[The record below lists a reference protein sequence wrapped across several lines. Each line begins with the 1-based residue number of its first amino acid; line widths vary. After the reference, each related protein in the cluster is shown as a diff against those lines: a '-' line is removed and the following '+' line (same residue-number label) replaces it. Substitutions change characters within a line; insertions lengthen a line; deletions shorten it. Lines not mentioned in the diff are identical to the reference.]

1 MFQGLRDCLGEP
13 RDHSGVVTGDVYLFM
28 RFFSQIKQLRPSLGA
43 WMGCPVSIDPTV
55 AGQDPFSFPLMHQRY
70 RSDASGLSRSAI
82 SRAGADVIL
91 LPEYWSTAFFPA
103 TRDYKCYSL
112 ASPDHG
118 PAITAM
124 KLKAKEHNLHII
136 AALFEQDG
144 SDLFYD
150 TAMLIDPDGNIMG
163 KYRKTPLGGERHL
176 VIDGELN
183 TDLGIE
189 SIYFR
194 TGSRYPVFRIGQWNV
209 GIILCYD
216 TYFPE
221 AARCLALAGA
231 EVIMAPFGISDTKDT
246 IWKELL
252 ATRAFENMVYFLA
265 ANNIGTVPAPDI
277 PVYALGGKSIA
288 FDPTGKLIAEASYDQ
303 EGILIIELD
312 RDHLEYARK
321 LHMMYRDRRPGTY
334 GIISTHTDDIERT

>member
-1 MFQGLRDCLGEP
+1 MKTALIQMDSKFAEIDENIATAERLIDEA
-13 RDHSGVVTGDVYLFM
+13 
-28 RFFSQIKQLRPSLGA
+28 SQRGA
-43 WMGCPVSIDPTV
+43 E
-55 AGQDPFSFPLMHQRY
+55 F
-70 RSDASGLSRSAI
+70 
-82 SRAGADVIL
+82 IL

-103 TRDYKCYSL
+103 TRDYKCYRL
-112 ASPDHG
+112 AAPDDG

-124 KLKAKEHNLHII
+124 KRKAREHRLHII
-136 AALFEQDG
+136 ATIFEQDG

-163 KYRKTPLGGERHL
+163 KYRKTHIGGERHI
-176 VIDGELN
+176 VIDGKLD

-194 TGSRYPVFRIGQWNV
+194 TGSRYPVFRIGEWNV

-246 IWKELL
+246 LWKELL

-265 ANNIGTVPAPDI
+265 ANNIGTAPAPDI

-288 FDPTGKLIAEASYDQ
+288 FDPIGKLIAEASYDQ
-303 EGILIIELD
+303 EEILIIDLE

-321 LHMMYRDRRPGTY
+321 LHMMFRDRRPETY
-334 GIISTHTDDIERT
+334 GIISTATDEIKRH

>member
-1 MFQGLRDCLGEP
+1 MKTALIQMDSKFAEIDENIKTASRLIDDAAKQGAK
-13 RDHSGVVTGDVYLFM
+13 
-28 RFFSQIKQLRPSLGA
+28 I
-43 WMGCPVSIDPTV
+43 
-55 AGQDPFSFPLMHQRY
+55 
-70 RSDASGLSRSAI
+70 
-82 SRAGADVIL
+82 IL

-103 TRDYKCYSL
+103 TRDYKCYEL
-112 ASPDHG
+112 AAPDTG
-118 PAITAM
+118 PSITAM
-124 KLKAKEHNLHII
+124 REKAVEHNLHII
-136 AALFEQDG
+136 ATIFEQDG

-150 TAMLIDPDGNIMG
+150 TAMLIDPDGNIIG
-163 KYRKTPLGGERHL
+163 KYRKTHIGGERHI
-176 VIDGELN
+176 VIDGKLN

-194 TGSRYPVFRIGQWNV
+194 TGSLYPVFRIGEWNV

-221 AARCLALAGA
+221 AARCLTLAGA

-277 PVYALGGKSIA
+277 PIYSLGGKSIA
-288 FDPTGKLIAEASYDQ
+288 FDPIGKMIAEASYDQ
-303 EGILIIELD
+303 EEVLTIELD
-312 RDHLEYARK
+312 REHLEYSRK
-321 LHMMYRDRRPGTY
+321 LHMMFRDRRPETY
-334 GIISTHTDDIERT
+334 SIISTSTDKIQRK

>member
-1 MFQGLRDCLGEP
+1 MCIRD
-13 RDHSGVVTGDVYLFM
+13 R
-28 RFFSQIKQLRPSLGA
+28 I
-43 WMGCPVSIDPTV
+43 
-55 AGQDPFSFPLMHQRY
+55 
-70 RSDASGLSRSAI
+70 
-82 SRAGADVIL
+82 IL

-103 TRDYKCYSL
+103 TRDYKCYEL
-112 ASPDHG
+112 AAPDTG
-118 PAITAM
+118 PSITAM
-124 KLKAKEHNLHII
+124 REKAVEHNLHII
-136 AALFEQDG
+136 ATIFEQDG

-150 TAMLIDPDGNIMG
+150 TAMLIDPDGNIIG
-163 KYRKTPLGGERHL
+163 KYRKTHIGGERHI
-176 VIDGELN
+176 VIDGKLN

-194 TGSRYPVFRIGQWNV
+194 TGSLYPVFRIGEWNV

-221 AARCLALAGA
+221 AARCLTLAGA

-277 PVYALGGKSIA
+277 PIYSLGGKSIA
-288 FDPTGKLIAEASYDQ
+288 FDPIGKLIAEASYDQ
-303 EGILIIELD
+303 EEVLMIELD
-312 RDHLEYARK
+312 REHLEYSRK
-321 LHMMYRDRRPGTY
+321 LHMMFRDRRPETY
-334 GIISTHTDDIERT
+334 NIISTSTDEIQRK

>member
-1 MFQGLRDCLGEP
+1 MKTALIQMDSKFGEIEHNIKTAE
-13 RDHSGVVTGDVYLFM
+13 RLIDEAAERGA
-28 RFFSQIKQLRPSLGA
+28 QI
-43 WMGCPVSIDPTV
+43 
-55 AGQDPFSFPLMHQRY
+55 
-70 RSDASGLSRSAI
+70 
-82 SRAGADVIL
+82 IL

-103 TRDYKCYSL
+103 TRDYKCYEL
-112 ASPDHG
+112 AAPETG

-124 KLKAKEHNLHII
+124 KAKAKEHHLHII
-136 AALFEQDG
+136 ATIFEQDG

-150 TAMLIDPDGNIMG
+150 TAVLISPVGEIMG
-163 KYRKTPLGGERHL
+163 KYRKTHIGGERHI
-176 VIDGELN
+176 VIDGKLN

-194 TGSRYPVFRIGQWNV
+194 TGSRYPVFRIGEWKV

-221 AARCLALAGA
+221 AARCLTLAGA

-277 PVYALGGKSIA
+277 PIYSLGGKSIA
-288 FDPTGKLIAEASYDQ
+288 FDPIGKLIAEASYDQ
-303 EGILIIELD
+303 EEILMIELD
-312 RDHLEYARK
+312 RNHLEYSRK
-321 LHMMYRDRRPGTY
+321 LHMMFRDRRPETY
-334 GIISTHTDDIERT
+334 GIISTDTDAIERN